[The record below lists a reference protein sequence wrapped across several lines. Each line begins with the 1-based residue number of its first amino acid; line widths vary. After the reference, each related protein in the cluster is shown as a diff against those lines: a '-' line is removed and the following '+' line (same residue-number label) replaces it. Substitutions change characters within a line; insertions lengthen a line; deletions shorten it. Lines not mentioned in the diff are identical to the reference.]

1 MTPKKNASGIELGA
15 VSAVALGM
23 SVAGIVGAAGLA
35 GSALAAQATT
45 GEAAQDAGQQAS
57 AAAQQTSTEAAYSQ
71 QVRLTSVQGTF
82 AFTQDEV
89 TPTAQIARALGGADK
104 VLCGASQEAL
114 PSTAQVVDDAA
125 DWQITVD
132 GDGVQDASTMTLG
145 DLAQTGSQSTV
156 MGCSCLGNPA
166 DGRATVNAAV
176 TGVPVLELLEAAGGV
191 SADANAI
198 TFVSSDGYEVT
209 LPLFYVLQRASM
221 IVYQING
228 EPLSASVGG
237 TNQLWL
243 GSTSARYFASD
254 VVEIRVTC
262 EEETPAIPGT
272 PASNDHAANLPN
284 ATVTQGQA
292 A

>member
-35 GSALAAQATT
+35 GTALAAQ
-45 GEAAQDAGQQAS
+45 GEAGQGESAQV
-57 AAAQQTSTEAAYSQ
+57 AAQQAEVRQEASR
-71 QVRLTSVQGTF
+71 QVRLASVQGTF

-104 VLCGASQEAL
+104 VLCGATQEAL
-114 PSTAQVVDDAA
+114 PSMAQVVDDAA

-132 GDGVQDASTMTLG
+132 GDGVQAASAVTLG
-145 DLAQTGSQSTV
+145 ELAQKGSQFTI

-176 TGVPVLELLEAAGGV
+176 TGVSVLDLLEAAGGV
-191 SADANAI
+191 SGDANAI

-262 EEETPAIPGT
+262 EEEAPAVPGT
-272 PASNDHAANLPN
+272 PDSGDHAANLPN
-284 ATVTQGQA
+284 ASVTQGQA
-292 A
+292 E